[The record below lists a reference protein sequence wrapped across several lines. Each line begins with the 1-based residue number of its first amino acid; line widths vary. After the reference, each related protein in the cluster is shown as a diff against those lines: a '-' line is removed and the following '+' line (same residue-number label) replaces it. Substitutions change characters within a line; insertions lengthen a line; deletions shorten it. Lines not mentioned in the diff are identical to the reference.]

1 MQDSKEYLETCQIEE
16 TVWRSKRSN
25 FTKDELVVARGT
37 ENGIR
42 GHFMAWECKED
53 RPECISWNG
62 TVSWY
67 PRMFWA
73 EVEHRNTVT
82 VMDFPEFLTERE
94 PGQKSY
100 NHDIG
105 RSVIEHQGNYYLK
118 LKPFLQEGKKIIYVP
133 AVVTEKPDSFSAA
146 VSYVQWFNENHRQIQ
161 KYGQLLSQS
170 KKAKKRRRERL
181 SQEIYKKIG

>member
-1 MQDSKEYLETCQIEE
+1 
-16 TVWRSKRSN
+16 
-25 FTKDELVVARGT
+25 
-37 ENGIR
+37 
-42 GHFMAWECKED
+42 
-53 RPECISWNG
+53 
-62 TVSWY
+62 
-67 PRMFWA
+67 
-73 EVEHRNTVT
+73 
-82 VMDFPEFLTERE
+82 MDFPEFLTERE